1 MLSLTPSSSR
11 LSSLMRPT
19 KSQLTPTASQS
30 KLGWSS
36 NEASKSRA
44 KCLSPSRQT
53 GKAAT
58 DEKSKFKT
66 CLSQDKTSIV
76 RSMSSLTP
84 KSSAT
89 PLSDIAKTLQAKAAI
104 VFRLAAVNTQ
114 TPQSPS
120 PSHKLIATY
129 RSLLLHRAKP
139 KLSLSHR
146 KNRRSES
153 LFTESTTTR
162 KT

>member
-1 MLSLTPSSSR
+1 MLSLTPKSSR
-11 LSSLMRPT
+11 LSTQGPME
-19 KSQLTPTASQS
+19 SQLTPMASQS
-30 KLGWSS
+30 KEGSYWS
-36 NEASKSRA
+36 ETSKSKA
-44 KCLSPSRQT
+44 KRPLPSRQT
-53 GKAAT
+53 GTVAT
-58 DEKSKFKT
+58 DGKLKFRT

-76 RSMSSLTP
+76 RTMSSPTP

-89 PLSDIAKTLQAKAAI
+89 SLSDTAKTLKVKAASL
-104 VFRLAAVNTQ
+104 FRPAAANTQ

-120 PSHKLIATY
+120 PSHKQIAAY

-139 KLSLSHR
+139 KLSLSRR

-153 LFTESTTTR
+153 QFTVLTTTR